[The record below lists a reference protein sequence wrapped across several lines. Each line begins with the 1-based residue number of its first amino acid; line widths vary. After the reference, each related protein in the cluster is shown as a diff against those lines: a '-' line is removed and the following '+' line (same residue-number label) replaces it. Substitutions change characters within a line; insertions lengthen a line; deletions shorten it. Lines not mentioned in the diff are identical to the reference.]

1 MTTPPKLKKTF
12 KIGDLSRLFNIGA
25 DSIRYYER
33 LGLLHPV
40 RDPKSNYR
48 LYTLDDI
55 RAMNTIRELLAL
67 GFHTDDNRQFEA
79 NRNLDSVTD
88 LLTREIA
95 AVDRKIAALKKT
107 RTELSARLTSIREDL
122 AKDCSGKIQRLT
134 LPERP
139 CLMIKDAP
147 MPDEMISYELAR
159 ASESFPE
166 KIASIGC
173 CDCYTLDT
181 STMNTNGSD
190 YRTKN
195 VFFYSPY
202 LNLPS
207 NHTLP
212 AGDYLSVCYRGAFN
226 QSVDWVPKLFKAA
239 EDQGLD
245 VTGDPMEF
253 CHIDRFE
260 TADQDEY
267 LTEIQLPVAD
277 KSEEA

>member
-12 KIGDLSRLFNIGA
+12 KIGDLSRLFHIGA

-48 LYTLDDI
+48 LYTVDDI

-67 GFHTDDNRQFEA
+67 GFHTDDIREFEA
-79 NRNLDSVTD
+79 HRNLDAVTD
-88 LLTREIA
+88 LLTREIG
-95 AVDRKIAALKKT
+95 AVDEKIAALQKT

-122 AKDCSGKIQRLT
+122 GRDCSGKIQLLT
-134 LPERP
+134 LPARP
-139 CLMIKDAP
+139 CLMITDAP

-159 ASESFPE
+159 ASEQFPE
-166 KIASIGC
+166 KIATIGC

-181 STMNTNGSD
+181 SAMNADGSD

-195 VFFYSPY
+195 VFFYSPH
-202 LNLPS
+202 LDLPS
-207 NHTLP
+207 NYTLP
-212 AGDYLSVCYRGAFN
+212 AGDYLSVCYRGAFR
-226 QSVDWVPKLFKAA
+226 QSVDWVPKLLKTA
-239 EDQGLD
+239 EDQHLD
-245 VTGDPMEF
+245 VIGDPMEF

-267 LTEIQLPVAD
+267 LTEIQIQVSSKKA
-277 KSEEA
+277 